1 MDVIDRM
8 SLHGE
13 EVSLKSQPGRGIYR
27 KGHLNERV
35 FSYSIRQEFS
45 GSEFPVLQL
54 SGRSGRS
61 NGFPVCTRRLDHDK
75 KERELIQILHDLALS
90 GRSPGAFRSHVT
102 AAPSI
107 AATLSAGPMVYNYFF
122 LS

>member
-54 SGRSGRS
+54 SGWS

-75 KERELIQILHDLALS
+75 KERELI
-90 GRSPGAFRSHVT
+90 
-102 AAPSI
+102 
-107 AATLSAGPMVYNYFF
+107 
-122 LS
+122 